1 MIVLCVSP
9 RVANSVLVVVALGA
23 GEKSG
28 WLVEVKAEARQ
39 LLGLCRAAQVG
50 HVHQMLASRGLGIVG
65 LQPQVIE
72 RFRGEESGENG
83 G

>member
-9 RVANSVLVVVALGA
+9 RVADSVLGVVALGV

-28 WLVEVKAEARQ
+28 WLVEVKAEGRQ
-39 LLGLCRAAQVG
+39 FLGLCRAAQGG
-50 HVHQMLASRGLGIVG
+50 HLHQIFASRGLGIVG